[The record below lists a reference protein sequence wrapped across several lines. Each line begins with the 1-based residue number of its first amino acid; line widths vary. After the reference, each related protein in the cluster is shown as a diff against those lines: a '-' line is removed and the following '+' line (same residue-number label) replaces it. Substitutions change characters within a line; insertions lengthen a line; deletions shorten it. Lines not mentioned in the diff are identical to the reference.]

1 MSIHS
6 LNTYTPRAT
15 AEPPSTARL
24 VCRQLM
30 DLELE
35 DLRSGAL
42 WKAVVAEFIGC
53 FFLVYFGVGAGLC
66 GPDEPPP
73 SLVEV
78 TLSAGFFIAA
88 ILTALTAVSGAHV
101 NPAVSLGF
109 LVARQCSFVRFVFYV
124 IAQSAG
130 SITGAALLRAV
141 TPESKIGNLGLLL
154 PPPDVT
160 TEQAL
165 MAEFMITFLLLF
177 CIIAMVDSGRSDVKG
192 SVPFIVGL
200 VVCVNIFYAANI
212 SGGSMNPIRN
222 LGPAVIQGNMDKQW
236 IYWVG
241 PLVGGAAG
249 SLLYD
254 RVLSVARTPA
264 DLRRS
269 CLSRGPAE
277 SCDTD
282 LDRQAGVREPLMEA
296 GPLPAKPTSRMVGS
310 LERVD
315 TGSEC

>member
-35 DLRSGAL
+35 DLRSGAF

-200 VVCVNIFYAANI
+200 VVCVNIFYATVVPL
-212 SGGSMNPIRN
+212 GGPSLPLSKTVVSLDYTGDSTAASQTDERIR
-222 LGPAVIQGNMDKQW
+222 LCQSWSRVMHGLSSHDYLYGRTSPWGERCV
-236 IYWVG
+236 
-241 PLVGGAAG
+241 P
-249 SLLYD
+249 LLY
-254 RVLSVARTPA
+254 ARQIYYFTGLA
-264 DLRRS
+264 CDLGL
-269 CLSRGPAE
+269 CRG
-277 SCDTD
+277 
-282 LDRQAGVREPLMEA
+282 
-296 GPLPAKPTSRMVGS
+296 
-310 LERVD
+310 
-315 TGSEC
+315 